1 MLCQQLLARKAGI
14 NQVQLGALGACGLQ
28 RLVRE
33 LELAGTESSSRG
45 RVVEEAEELRSQRA
59 RLANVFEPLRHLV
72 HETHFFAVRD
82 VCEREY
88 GERHHGP
95 KFEEGLEFCPRAGTH
110 GVGER
115 VDAVITVPS
124 RESAAED
131 RTPDAFDAFVGR
143 STSTLGGKRPPTRGD
158 RGRSEARSRRGG
170 PRPRR
175 RATGGSRATE
185 ARVYV
190 PNIASASS
198 RLFFFVDYSSYS

>member
-1 MLCQQLLARKAGI
+1 M
-14 NQVQLGALGACGLQ
+14 QLGALGACGLQ

-95 KFEEGLEFCPRAGTH
+95 KFEEGLEFCPRAGTR

-115 VDAVITVPS
+115 VDVVVSVPS
-124 RESAAED
+124 RESAAEETER
-131 RTPDAFDAFVGR
+131 RTRSDAFVESFDVDPWEENVHR
-143 STSTLGGKRPPTRGD
+143 LAEIVD
-158 RGRSEARSRRGG
+158 IL
-170 PRPRR
+170 R
-175 RATGGSRATE
+175 RARDAADPDRDDEPRAGRE
-185 ARVYV
+185 
-190 PNIASASS
+190 PP
-198 RLFFFVDYSSYS
+198 